1 MGEKVTVLDCD
12 GHIIESI
19 PEMVEYMDP
28 RIRHITLTTS
38 RKVTPQGKATARP

>member
-1 MGEKVTVLDCD
+1 MGENVTVIDCD

-28 RIRHITLTTS
+28 RIRHERRSLHQAN
-38 RKVTPQGKATARP
+38 RFNLW